1 MEYIVIFI
9 FLLFL
14 FCVRILS
21 RRGYKCIK
29 NENGLIEIP
38 LNKVSYGFSL
48 IFSCLFGI
56 TGIFL
61 IICPFVFPPSETNVY
76 FFDNILLNPLIQVFT
91 GILAIIFCVFIF
103 NNLYKKFIDK
113 KPGLVIDDTGITD
126 NCSVLTAKHI
136 KWENIIKIK
145 NINLLIVQ
153 FISIYI
159 NNPDEYIKQF
169 KSRLSLKMLK
179 WDKKMVGTPIN
190 ISVDSLKCKPK
201 ELISILQSKLMANTE
216 KNESIL
222 QSAFYQNYKDK

>member
-14 FCVRILS
+14 FCERILS

-29 NENGLIEIP
+29 NENGIIEIP
-38 LNKVSYGFSL
+38 LNKVSYVFLL
-48 IFSCLFGI
+48 IFSCLFVI

-61 IICPFVFPPSETNVY
+61 IICPFVFPPYETNVY
-76 FFDNILLNPLIQVFT
+76 FFDNILFNPIIMVSA
-91 GILAIIFCVFIF
+91 GILGIIFFSFAFIL
-103 NNLYKKFIDK
+103 LYKKFIDK
-113 KPGLVIDDTGITD
+113 KPGLVIDNTGITD
-126 NCSVLTAKHI
+126 NCSVLKAKHI

-145 NINLLIVQ
+145 NNNLLIVQ

-169 KSRLSLKMLK
+169 KSKLSIKMLK
-179 WDKKMVGTPIN
+179 WDKKMASTPIN

-201 ELISILQSKLMANTE
+201 ELISILQSKLTANTE
-216 KNESIL
+216 KNESTL
-222 QSAFYQNYKDK
+222 QSGFHQDYKDK

>member
-1 MEYIVIFI
+1 MEYIVILI
-9 FLLFL
+9 FFFFL
-14 FCVRILS
+14 FCVRTFS

-29 NENGLIEIP
+29 NENGRIEIP
-38 LNKVSYGFSL
+38 LNKVSYGLYLF
-48 IFSCLFGI
+48 FSCLFVI

-76 FFDNILLNPLIQVFT
+76 FFDNILFNTVITVSA
-91 GILAIIFCVFIF
+91 GILAIIFFLFAFIL
-103 NNLYKKFIDK
+103 LYKKFIDK

-126 NCSVLTAKHI
+126 NCSVSIAKHI

-145 NINLLIVQ
+145 NINWFIVQ

-169 KSRLSLKMLK
+169 KSKLSLKLLK

-190 ISVDSLKCKPK
+190 ISVDLLKCKPK
-201 ELISILQSKLMANTE
+201 ILFNILQEELKKRKIN
-216 KNESIL
+216 NE
-222 QSAFYQNYKDK
+222 